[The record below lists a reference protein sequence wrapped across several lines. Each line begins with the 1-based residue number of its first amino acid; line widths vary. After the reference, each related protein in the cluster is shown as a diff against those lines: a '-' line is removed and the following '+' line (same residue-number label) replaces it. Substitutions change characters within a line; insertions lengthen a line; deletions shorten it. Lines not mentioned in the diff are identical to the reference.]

1 MHGNCITIRKGEDCG
16 EVEKYIMMMI
26 AIFLVNKA
34 NVQGVNLQNC
44 TQHAH
49 RRPIHVSYDS
59 DEEENIRFAASNIS
73 LEP

>member
-1 MHGNCITIRKGEDCG
+1 MHGNCIKKRKGEDSG
-16 EVEKYIMMMI
+16 EVEKYIMMI

-49 RRPIHVSYDS
+49 RRPIQVSYDS
-59 DEEENIRFAASNIS
+59 DEEENIRLAASNIS